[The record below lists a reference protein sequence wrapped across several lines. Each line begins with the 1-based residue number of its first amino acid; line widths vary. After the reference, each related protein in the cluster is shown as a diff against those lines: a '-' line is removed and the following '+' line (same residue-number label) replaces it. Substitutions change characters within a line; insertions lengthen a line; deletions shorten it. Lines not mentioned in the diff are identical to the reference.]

1 MGEGGILQSSGLR
14 IGRNLIAVILC
25 LTAGGCVALPEEW
38 TPVEKRHIDAKS
50 LSAELSNDRA
60 ICEDEIKANLA
71 ASNQTTIWGPT
82 EDAKSIY
89 TECMVRHG
97 YRPGK

>member
-1 MGEGGILQSSGLR
+1 ML
-14 IGRNLIAVILC
+14 LC
-25 LTAGGCVALPEEW
+25 LAAGGCGALPEEW
-38 TPVEKRHIDAKS
+38 ISVGNRHMDS
-50 LSAELSNDRA
+50 RTLSAELSSDRA

-82 EDAKSIY
+82 EDAKTIY

-97 YRPGK
+97 YRLGDKLPAAHLFGLGLGKP

>member
-1 MGEGGILQSSGLR
+1 M
-14 IGRNLIAVILC
+14 ILC
-25 LTAGGCVALPEEW
+25 LAVGDCVALPEGW
-38 TPVEKRHIDAKS
+38 TPVDKPHMDLKG
-50 LSAELSNDRA
+50 LSVEISSDRA
-60 ICEDEIKANLA
+60 ICENEIKANLA

-97 YRPGK
+97 YRLGGKLPGE

>member
-1 MGEGGILQSSGLR
+1 MDPNR
-14 IGRNLIAVILC
+14 
-25 LTAGGCVALPEEW
+25 
-38 TPVEKRHIDAKS
+38 
-50 LSAELSNDRA
+50 LSAEILSTRA
-60 ICEDEIKANLA
+60 ACEDEIKANLA

-97 YRPGK
+97 YRLGK

>member
-1 MGEGGILQSSGLR
+1 LR
-14 IGRNLIAVILC
+14 TGCSLFAVFLC
-25 LTAGGCVALPEEW
+25 LAAGGCGALPEGW
-38 TPVEKRHIDAKS
+38 TSVEKPHMDPNR
-50 LSAELSNDRA
+50 LSAEILSTRA
-60 ICEDEIKANLA
+60 ACEDEIKANLA

-97 YRPGK
+97 YRLGK

>member
-1 MGEGGILQSSGLR
+1 MLCFAAASCGSLPQDWKR
-14 IGRNLIAVILC
+14 IDK
-25 LTAGGCVALPEEW
+25 PQ
-38 TPVEKRHIDAKS
+38 IDPKQ

-60 ICEDEIKANLA
+60 ICEDEIKGNLA

-97 YRPGK
+97 YRLGK

>member
-1 MGEGGILQSSGLR
+1 
-14 IGRNLIAVILC
+14 
-25 LTAGGCVALPEEW
+25 LPEEW
-38 TPVEKRHIDAKS
+38 APVENRHVDLRT
-50 LSAELSNDRA
+50 LSAELATDRA

-71 ASNQTTIWGPT
+71 ASNQATIWGPT

-97 YRPGK
+97 YRLGGKLPAAQLFGLGLGRR